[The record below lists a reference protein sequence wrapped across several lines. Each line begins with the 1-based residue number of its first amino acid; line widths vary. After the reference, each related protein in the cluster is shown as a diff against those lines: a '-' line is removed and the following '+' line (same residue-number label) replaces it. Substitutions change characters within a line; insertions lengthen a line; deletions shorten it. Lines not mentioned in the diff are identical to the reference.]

1 MRVNAAFCRLLRLEG
16 VWVRGVAFDPDRV
29 VVRVALRRRRLM
41 CPSCSYSTRWIENTQ
56 AHESVWRHLDLGVW
70 RLEVRATLRRLRCPT
85 HGVHVEGVP
94 FARHGSRFT
103 ADLEDLVTWLVT
115 KTDRTAV
122 CRLVR
127 VDWQTIGRIIERVG
141 EEKLDPDRL
150 DGLYEIGIDEVSW
163 RKAHRYLTLVVDHR
177 RGQVVW
183 GTDGAGAV
191 AADRFFAELDPAEP
205 AAQPPSQLVIAGVNG
220 EAGPQPVGERAGKIA
235 AISMDMG
242 PGYALSAREHAPHAV
257 ICIDPFHVVAL
268 TTRALDEVR
277 RGYWNELRSLDD
289 KQAAKRFKDARWV
302 LLLKNPENLT
312 EKQAATHAKLR
323 DAGGDVWHA
332 YTLKEALRS
341 IFADELPIEDVT
353 VLIDEFITSAAES
366 TLTPFVRL
374 AATIRKHRDGI
385 LAAVRLGVNNA
396 RVEALNNKVRL
407 ITRRAYGFHTARAA
421 LALVYL
427 TCGPIDLTLPHEHD

>member
-1 MRVNAAFCRLLRLEG
+1 MRVNAAFCRLLRLKG

-29 VVRVALRRRRLM
+29 VVRVALRRRRLI

-94 FARHGSRFT
+94 FAREGSRFT
-103 ADLEDLVTWLVT
+103 TDLEDLVTWLVT

-163 RKAHRYLTLVVDHR
+163 RKQHRYLTLVVDHR

-205 AAQPPSQLVIAGVNG
+205 AAQSPPQLVIAGVNG

-302 LLLKNPENLT
+302 LLKNPENLT

-341 IFADELPIEDVT
+341 IFTDELPIEDVT

-366 TLTPFVRL
+366 ALTPFVRL
-374 AATIRKHRDGI
+374 ATTIRKHRDGI

-407 ITRRAYGFHTARAA
+407 ITRRAYGFHSARAA